1 MAWRQLVPFD
11 PSKMGTKPG
20 YCLQNVRLGF
30 GIKSKYYD
38 AKEAMEANK
47 NEGTLHDIDTLPTNV
62 SVPVFID
69 VTSPY
74 EHVITSDKGIFY
86 SDGKKLSSLKG
97 LKVFG
102 WGETLNGVRVVEF
115 VEEPKPVEPDLPP
128 VDVPDKPAVLDYT
141 GKTVVPT
148 RLVDVNG
155 TKLKQYDVTYTVTQD
170 SGDTVV
176 LSARGAVWARLNKKD
191 VRLV

>member
-1 MAWRQLVPFD
+1 MAWRQVVPFD
-11 PSKMGTKPG
+11 PSKMGNKPG

-47 NEGTLHDIDTLPTNV
+47 EAGTLHDVKDLPNNV
-62 SVPVFID
+62 SVPVFVD
-69 VTSPY
+69 VASPY
-74 EHVITSDKGIFY
+74 EHVIVADNGTFY
-86 SDGKKLSSLKG
+86 SDGKKLTTISG
-97 LKVFG
+97 LKCFG

-115 VEEPKPVEPDLPP
+115 VEDPKPVEPA
-128 VDVPDKPAVLDYT
+128 PAPAAQPEDWT
-141 GKTVVPT
+141 GKTVVPI

-155 TKLKQYDVTYTVTQD
+155 TKLKQYDDTYTVTQD

-191 VRLV
+191 VRIV

>member
-1 MAWRQLVPFD
+1 MAWRQVVPFD

-30 GIKSKYYD
+30 GIKPKYAD

-47 NEGTLHDIDTLPTNV
+47 EAGTLHDVKDLPTNI
-62 SVPVFID
+62 SVPIFVD
-69 VTSPY
+69 TTSPY
-74 EHVITSDKGIFY
+74 EHVIASDKGVFY
-86 SDGKKLSSLKG
+86 SDGKKLTTLNG
-97 LKVFG
+97 LKCFG

-115 VEEPKPVEPDLPP
+115 VEDPKPVEPA
-128 VDVPDKPAVLDYT
+128 PAPAAEPEDWT
-141 GKTVVPT
+141 GKTVVPI
-148 RLVDVNG
+148 RLVDTKG
-155 TKLKQYDVTYTVTQD
+155 TPLKQYDDTYTVTQD

-191 VRLV
+191 VKLV